1 MPTLNIVMFIKSKWL
16 YCIYQL
22 IQEDVSPTC
31 SKSLLHLKDITC
43 SVATSFYKMSPL
55 SLERWAITM
64 IAMGSI
70 SPNQYAV
77 YHNNGLCKIT
87 CKIIKL
93 MLRAKARRSCDH
105 NITLM
110 IIVI

>member
-43 SVATSFYKMSPL
+43 SVATSFYKMNPL

-64 IAMGSI
+64 IAMGVFPQI
-70 SPNQYAV
+70 NM
-77 YHNNGLCKIT
+77 LC
-87 CKIIKL
+87 III
-93 MLRAKARRSCDH
+93 MACAKSHVR
-105 NITLM
+105 
-110 IIVI
+110 